1 MKNIIAII
9 LRNSVEYFK
18 KSKGLGILEQIIA
31 VFRALSWVLGIFV
44 TQKLFDT
51 ITNLREKSK
60 IIYYLGFLTIVII
73 MQQILNGVGQYLFS
87 KVSYSN
93 MGMFMVEFQKK
104 LGKIS
109 AENFEDTKFLDN
121 VNKAKE
127 CLEYESLGHFA
138 SICLQVITYY
148 LVFFL
153 STGGYLFLLSPILLV
168 LILIAFIP
176 AFFSQVV
183 QARIFVELE
192 EENAPLR
199 RKYEYYKKTITGREF
214 YKETRLLGGFNFFY
228 KLFTNTLKAIT
239 QKTWKTKCK
248 IFMLHFLLDIV
259 TFIGLGISIFIL
271 FRLVMVGD
279 ISVGMFVSVFVALSQ
294 IFAIV
299 EEIVSEHLSKGSE
312 ILGQVANFYKL
323 MDMSEVIG
331 EEKETDFTK
340 GIVAKNVDF
349 TYPMRDE
356 KALNDITLTIKKGE
370 TVAIVGE
377 NGAGKS
383 TLVRVLTG
391 LYTPKLGEVYIGGI
405 DTKLAHSNS
414 IFKKVSGVFQH
425 FQRYKMTLAENVS
438 ISDTKTMVDTDR
450 VKLSLKE
457 SEFNNEKIKLDTMLS
472 PEFNGVDLSG
482 GQWQRVAIARG
493 IYRKN
498 EFIVLDEPTAAIDP
512 IEEARLYNQFRNLTK
527 GKCAILVTH
536 RLGSVKLAEKIVVMD
551 RGKIKEFGTH
561 EELIAQRGKYYK
573 MWIAQAKWYEN
584 RKLE

>member
-1 MKNIIAII
+1 
-9 LRNSVEYFK
+9 
-18 KSKGLGILEQIIA
+18 
-31 VFRALSWVLGIFV
+31 
-44 TQKLFDT
+44 
-51 ITNLREKSK
+51 
-60 IIYYLGFLTIVII
+60 
-73 MQQILNGVGQYLFS
+73 
-87 KVSYSN
+87 
-93 MGMFMVEFQKK
+93 
-104 LGKIS
+104 
-109 AENFEDTKFLDN
+109 
-121 VNKAKE
+121 
-127 CLEYESLGHFA
+127 
-138 SICLQVITYY
+138 
-148 LVFFL
+148 
-153 STGGYLFLLSPILLV
+153 
-168 LILIAFIP
+168 
-176 AFFSQVV
+176 
-183 QARIFVELE
+183 
-192 EENAPLR
+192 
-199 RKYEYYKKTITGREF
+199 
-214 YKETRLLGGFNFFY
+214 
-228 KLFTNTLKAIT
+228 
-239 QKTWKTKCK
+239 
-248 IFMLHFLLDIV
+248 
-259 TFIGLGISIFIL
+259 
-271 FRLVMVGD
+271 
-279 ISVGMFVSVFVALSQ
+279 
-294 IFAIV
+294 
-299 EEIVSEHLSKGSE
+299 
-312 ILGQVANFYKL
+312 
-323 MDMSEVIG
+323 
-331 EEKETDFTK
+331 
-340 GIVAKNVDF
+340 
-349 TYPMRDE
+349 MRDE